1 MKTEKPIQPVPAPSR
16 RAPSLGLPD
25 HDMLIGS
32 AHGAPQEAR
41 ARPQLPR
48 AEARENLPRRPVQ
61 AYARQAEAAGKNP
74 PAVGAPALRAGPVRV
89 AELDPLERKLL
100 EDEVQDPETTVEEIQ
115 SPPGSE
121 QQMQPRPQT
130 IRNSYVGAAKL
141 AGKVALISGGD
152 SGIGRAVALHFARE
166 GCDIGFLYL
175 NEHEDAAETRHLIE
189 REGRRCLA
197 IAGDA
202 RSETLCR
209 DAVAAVA
216 SKLGRLDILVN
227 NLGTQTPQ
235 DDLEHISRRQ
245 LTDTFETNVYPHFFL
260 TRYALEHL
268 QRGGCIINTGSVTS
282 FRGSDHLM
290 DYAATKGAIEALT
303 YSLARNLVSRGI
315 RVNGVA
321 PGPIWT
327 PLIASTFSLEEQRS
341 FGSNT
346 LMKRPGQPSEVAPAF
361 VFLAS
366 EDASYVTGQFIHVNG
381 GGFIG

>member
-1 MKTEKPIQPVPAPSR
+1 MKNQKSTQPVPTPPR
-16 RAPSLGLPD
+16 RAPSLGL
-25 HDMLIGS
+25 HDRELLIGS
-32 AHGAPQEAR
+32 AHGALQDAASRPSPAR
-41 ARPQLPR
+41 ADIG
-48 AEARENLPRRPVQ
+48 ASTPRRPVQ
-61 AYARQAEAAGKNP
+61 AHQAGTAATHP
-74 PAVGAPALRAGPVRV
+74 PTIAAPAPRVDAVRV
-89 AELDPLERKLL
+89 VELDPLERKLL
-100 EDEVQDPETTVEEIQ
+100 DDIVHSAEADAAITQPR
-115 SPPGSE
+115 PGSE
-121 QQMQPRPQT
+121 QQMQPQPQA
-130 IRNSYVGAAKL
+130 IRSSYVGAARL

-175 NEHEDAAETRHLIE
+175 NEHEDAAETRRLVE
-189 REGRRCLA
+189 REGRRCIA

-216 SKLGRLDILVN
+216 GKLGRLDILVN
-227 NLGTQTPQ
+227 NIGTQTPQ
-235 DDLEHISRRQ
+235 DDFEHISRRQ

-260 TRYALEHL
+260 TRYALAHL
-268 QRGGCIINTGSVTS
+268 PRGGCIINTGSVTS

-303 YSLARNLVSRGI
+303 YSLARNLSSRGI

-327 PLIASTFSLEEQRS
+327 PLIASTFSPEEQRS

-346 LMKRPGQPSEVAPAF
+346 LMKRAGQPAEVAPAF

-366 EDASYVTGQFIHVNG
+366 EDASYITGQFIHVNG